1 MWLSITISEVDQP
14 PTKRAKKNA
23 FDLLMAAR
31 EKMYYPAANKGSD
44 KLNQA
49 RRMLLNILKE
59 HNAGFKQNELSAG
72 SAFLDLLWKTL
83 WQVRLLVHTIVSYYG
98 GPIPNLPLCVAK
110 ILLLSMTDHT
120 SIALHLGV
128 SCLHITNFHITLY
141 CNSILCWVSAD
152 LTARLQSYQ
161 AVTLLFYVRLYES

>member
-83 WQVRLLVHTIVSYYG
+83 WQVRLLVHTIASYYG

-110 ILLLSMTDHT
+110 ILLIIQVLHCIWEFHACT
-120 SIALHLGV
+120 SPIFILHYIVTV
-128 SCLHITNFHITLY
+128 SCVGCRQI
-141 CNSILCWVSAD
+141 
-152 LTARLQSYQ
+152 
-161 AVTLLFYVRLYES
+161 